1 MLVYIILYSLIIP
14 RRGLSFYVYNVA
26 GEKRIAYTS
35 KSVHAIT
42 SGGKYGNPKKVNAKK
57 SLKLKKGK
65 KKKISAKLICKKK
78 PRRIFLSL
86 DMNHQMLKLLL

>member
-1 MLVYIILYSLIIP
+1 MAY
-14 RRGLSFYVYNVA
+14 YNVA

-57 SLKLKKGK
+57 SFEIKEGQEEKNK
-65 KKKISAKLICKKK
+65 C
-78 PRRIFLSL
+78 
-86 DMNHQMLKLLL
+86 